1 MYTITL
7 LKCSVNIS
15 KTDKVPRDKT
25 VKNNSSM
32 GIYMEMHKSAKVW
45 ATPMLQLILK
55 NDKVSRSF
63 KMIRQI
69 IPQFTSKIWEGSQ
82 AESGWVSFRL
92 NHYGRIAHW
101 IRGFLDFKHILNAC
115 RVNALYWFEDLED
128 NTFESWVQHGGW
140 WSLIQI
146 KVRYIQSHNH
156 HKVSAMHV
164 LGFFLLCYYSV
175 CRRSASR

>member
-1 MYTITL
+1 
-7 LKCSVNIS
+7 
-15 KTDKVPRDKT
+15 
-25 VKNNSSM
+25 
-32 GIYMEMHKSAKVW
+32 MEIHKSAKVW

-82 AESGWVSFRL
+82 AASGWVSFRL

-101 IRGFLDFKHILNAC
+101 IRGFLDFKHILKAC

-128 NTFESWVQHGGW
+128 NTFESWVQHGGGPW
-140 WSLIQI
+140 FGKKFGIFRVIIII
-146 KVRYIQSHNH
+146 KYPQCTFLYQRNDISQSCLRFD
-156 HKVSAMHV
+156 KT
-164 LGFFLLCYYSV
+164 
-175 CRRSASR
+175 